1 MIPEQQLLTLG
12 ESLGLQPLTI
22 DQVMSGYTV
31 GSMLNVGERAY
42 EMFRRASLSE
52 QVLTFGKIL
61 VSLSEIDWS
70 NELVPILRSYLH
82 SFDMATPGTPAEGN
96 DSMSKRFLVW
106 LHVHQ
111 PTLIPLSGMEEKRI
125 ISPGRAE
132 RDSLFLYLSPKLVC
146 VWKMVGRMLGLT
158 DSDIAAIDA
167 GHNSQQDRESE
178 PCHQMLLKWVGRTL
192 NPSDITYYR
201 LMAALQLISSGTGA
215 ANDAIYCLRSFVL
228 NLPSAEC

>member
-31 GSMLNVGERAY
+31 GSTLNVGERAY

-96 DSMSKRFLVW
+96 DSMLKRFLVW
-106 LHVHQ
+106 LRVHQ
-111 PTLIPLSGMEEKRI
+111 PTLIPLSGVEEKKI
-125 ISPGRAE
+125 ILPKAE
-132 RDSLFLYLSPKLVC
+132 QDSLFLYLSPKLVC
-146 VWKMVGRMLGLT
+146 VWRMVGRMLGLT

-167 GHNSQQDRESE
+167 AHNSQRDRESE
-178 PCHQMLLKWVGRTL
+178 PCHQMLLKWVGRTQ

-201 LMAALQLISSGTGA
+201 LMAALQLTSRGTGA
-215 ANDAIYCLRSFVL
+215 VNDAIFYLRSVR
-228 NLPSAEC
+228 

>member
-1 MIPEQQLLTLG
+1 MIPEKQLLTLG

-31 GSMLNVGERAY
+31 GSTLNVGERAY

-82 SFDMATPGTPAEGN
+82 SFDMATPGTLAEGN
-96 DSMSKRFLVW
+96 ESILKRFLVW
-106 LHVHQ
+106 LRVHQ
-111 PTLIPLSGMEEKRI
+111 PTLIPLSDMEEKKI
-125 ISPGRAE
+125 ILPKAE

-146 VWKMVGRMLGLT
+146 VWRMVGRMLGLT

-167 GHNSQQDRESE
+167 AHNSQQDRESE
-178 PCHQMLLKWVGRTL
+178 PCHQMLLKWVGRTQ
-192 NPSDITYYR
+192 NPTDITYYR
-201 LMAALQLISSGTGA
+201 LMAALQLTSRGTGA
-215 ANDAIYCLRSFVL
+215 VNDAIFHLRSFVL
-228 NLPSAEC
+228 NLSSAEY